1 MNNAISSKSTIKEK
15 WGLNGDESK
24 KCIDGTDGFEEG
36 EFTLHPKECRP
47 LNRDRVSS
55 SDQNIKDYAKIV
67 SSIVDLVKQLEIG
80 SFKGKISTLEGKYN
94 RYLNSYIGMINFL
107 NTTINSLIGEI
118 KELAGDGKIF
128 SFVNGK
134 FIGTNF
140 KIILKYL
147 KDSLGGDFYNVGIC
161 LILIGF
167 SLLLSVS
174 STILLL
180 SIINNGLKKNIE
192 NENNPRA
199 IREKDFSSSEERKLR
214 NLK

>member
-1 MNNAISSKSTIKEK
+1 MIK
-15 WGLNGDESK
+15 
-24 KCIDGTDGFEEG
+24 
-36 EFTLHPKECRP
+36 
-47 LNRDRVSS
+47 
-55 SDQNIKDYAKIV
+55 
-67 SSIVDLVKQLEIG
+67 
-80 SFKGKISTLEGKYN
+80 
-94 RYLNSYIGMINFL
+94 FL